1 MTETSVVISRV
12 GHLGRLH
19 LNRPKALNSLT
30 LEMIRLLQASLS
42 EFEDDDDIAS
52 VLITG
57 EGTRAFCAGGDI
69 IALFNAA
76 DTNGAEAITFWSEE
90 YDLNARIASYPKPY
104 IAVMDGITM
113 GGGVGLSVHGSHR
126 IVTERTKFAM
136 PEVGIGLFPDVGGT
150 WVLSK
155 QVAGEMGTYIGMTG
169 DVLRAGD
176 AISADLADS
185 YMTSDTLPALI
196 SALAVSTDR
205 EAVSRSIDALSTVF
219 PAPVI
224 DQNRAVIDATFAHE
238 TVEDI
243 IAALTSLDTSFARTT
258 LTTLAQKSPSSLKMT
273 LALLRAG
280 RGSHNLQQ
288 CLDRELGA
296 VIQMFGQPDFRE
308 GVRAAVID
316 KDRNPQW
323 VPNKL
328 AEVSIPTFET

>member
-1 MTETSVVISRV
+1 MTETSVVVSRV
-12 GHLGRLH
+12 GHLGRVH
-19 LNRPKALNSLT
+19 LNRPTALNSLT
-30 LEMIRLLQASLS
+30 LEMVRLLQAGLS
-42 EFEDDDDIAS
+42 EFEDDGDIAS

-76 DTNGAEAITFWSEE
+76 DGNEAEAITFWSEE

-104 IAVMDGITM
+104 VAVMDGITM
-113 GGGVGLSVHGSHR
+113 GGGVGVSVHGSHR

-136 PEVGIGLFPDVGGT
+136 PEAGIGLFPDVGGT
-150 WVLSK
+150 WVLGK
-155 QVAGEMGTYIGMTG
+155 KTAGELGTYIGMTG
-169 DVLRAGD
+169 DVLGAGD
-176 AISADLADS
+176 VISAGLADS
-185 YMTSDTLPALI
+185 YMSSRSLSKLV
-196 SALAVSTDR
+196 SALAASTDR
-205 EAVSRSIDALSTVF
+205 AAVTRSIDTLSRV
-219 PAPVI
+219 PPSSVI
-224 DQNRAVIDATFAHE
+224 DQNRAAIDATFAHDK
-238 TVEDI
+238 VEDI
-243 IAALTSLDTSFARTT
+243 IAALTSLTTGFARTT

-280 RGSHNLQQ
+280 RGSHNLRQ

-323 VPNKL
+323 VPKEL
-328 AEVSIPTFET
+328 SEVSVPTFEI